1 MVVPREHARIM
12 PVTRADPSP
21 SSPRP
26 ALFLDRDGV
35 LNEDKG
41 YVHRWEDFSWISGAK
56 EAVAAFNKAGWL
68 VFVVTNQSG
77 VGRGYY
83 TEADVLALHGQM
95 AAALEAVGGHIDAFY
110 YCPDHPDAAEPRYR
124 HPDPPDRKPN
134 PGMLLKAISQWPVD
148 LGRSLMVGD
157 KDGDLEAGQRAGV
170 RARRFEGGDLLDFLK
185 VELGLPD
192 LG

>member
-1 MVVPREHARIM
+1 MVVPREHVRIM
-12 PVTRADPSP
+12 PVSRAAPSP
-21 SSPRP
+21 SIPRP

-56 EAVAAFNKAGWL
+56 AAVAAFNKAGWL

-95 AAALEAVGGHIDAFY
+95 AAALEEVGGHIDAFY

-148 LGRSLMVGD
+148 LSRSLMVGD

-170 RARRFEGGDLLDFLK
+170 RARRFEGGDLLEFLK
-185 VELGLPD
+185 VELDLPD